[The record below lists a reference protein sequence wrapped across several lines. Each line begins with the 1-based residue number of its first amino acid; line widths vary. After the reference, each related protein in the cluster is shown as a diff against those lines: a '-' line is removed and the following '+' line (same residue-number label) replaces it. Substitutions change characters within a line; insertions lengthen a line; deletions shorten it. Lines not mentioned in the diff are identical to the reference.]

1 MVLSNINDLELESLL
16 LSEEL
21 SSEEKKEQKLLIKDY
36 LEREHYAKTRDVSS
50 IDKQVE
56 ITVDDSFSDEKEL
69 EIEKI
74 SSEELFELFREDVEQ
89 IDSRIMFPRIQQ
101 INKLFWFLRKLASN
115 DIKESK
121 VRIKNQEE
129 LSVKFYKFLE
139 AALFLSFVELVVSD
153 NQTLYIVATE
163 KYHKFMDENIREQ
176 YFTFIKAL
184 ASNESISESL
194 IIQLN
199 DPIFDRISKQ
209 MIHNV
214 LAVDVNIKN
223 EDITNEEIEK
233 ITNNL
238 RYWYLGIRNT
248 LLES

>member
-1 MVLSNINDLELESLL
+1 
-16 LSEEL
+16 
-21 SSEEKKEQKLLIKDY
+21 
-36 LEREHYAKTRDVSS
+36 
-50 IDKQVE
+50 
-56 ITVDDSFSDEKEL
+56 
-69 EIEKI
+69 
-74 SSEELFELFREDVEQ
+74 
-89 IDSRIMFPRIQQ
+89 
-101 INKLFWFLRKLASN
+101 
-115 DIKESK
+115 
-121 VRIKNQEE
+121 
-129 LSVKFYKFLE
+129 
-139 AALFLSFVELVVSD
+139 
-153 NQTLYIVATE
+153 
-163 KYHKFMDENIREQ
+163 MDENIREQ

>member
-1 MVLSNINDLELESLL
+1 MALSNINDLELESLL

-21 SSEEKKEQKLLIKDY
+21 SSEEKEEQTLLIENY
-36 LEREHYAKTRDVSS
+36 LEREQYAKTKDISS

-56 ITVDDSFSDEKEL
+56 IIVDDSFSDEKDL
-69 EIEKI
+69 EIDKI
-74 SSEELFELFREDVEQ
+74 TSEELFELFRQEAEQ

-101 INKLFWFLRKLASN
+101 INKLFWFLRKLSSY
-115 DIKESK
+115 DIKDSK
-121 VRIKNQEE
+121 VSIKNQEE

-139 AALFLSFVELVVSD
+139 AALFFSFVELLVSD
-153 NQTLYIVATE
+153 DHKLYIVATE
-163 KYHKFMDENIREQ
+163 KYHKFMDKNISDQ
-176 YFTFIKAL
+176 YLTFIKAL

-214 LAVDVNIKN
+214 LAVDENIRN
-223 EDITNEEIEK
+223 EEITNEEIEK